1 MSVTAKAA
9 VVATP
14 MQYDISIDAG
24 SAIGTINVGDFLIYS
39 GQGVQATALGAPS
52 PSGAGIALEASP
64 LYDSFGRE
72 VSNTALRFV
81 RQGVVRV
88 SASFSGAIPLGTP
101 CFSDATGSGVAGV
114 TGLTGVGATWT
125 TAAPVAHSAN
135 AIGTAVGRV
144 VAWYNNGPAG
154 TGQMDVLIGPGVNQY
169 Y

>member
-1 MSVTAKAA
+1 MSVTAYDA
-9 VVATP
+9 VIATP
-14 MQYDISIDAG
+14 MQYDIAIDAA
-24 SAIGTINVGDFLIYS
+24 SAVGTINVGDYLVYA
-39 GQGVQATALGAPS
+39 GNGVRATALGAPT

-64 LYDSFGRE
+64 LYDSFGRS

-88 SASFSGAIPLGTP
+88 SASFSGQPTLGTP
-101 CFSDATGSGVAGV
+101 CYPDATGSAVGGV

-125 TAAPVAHSAN
+125 TAAPVANSAN
-135 AIGTAVGRV
+135 ALGTAVGRV
-144 VAWYNNGPAG
+144 IAWHNNGPAG

>member
-1 MSVTAKAA
+1 MSVTATRA
-9 VVATP
+9 VAATP
-14 MQYDISIDAG
+14 IQYDIQIDHG
-24 SAIGTINVGDFLIYS
+24 SAIGTINVGDLLIYS
-39 GQGVQATALGAPS
+39 GQGVQATALGAPT
-52 PSGAGIALEASP
+52 PSAAGIALEASP
-64 LYDSFGRE
+64 VYDSYGRS

-101 CFSDATGSGVAGV
+101 CFSDATGSAVGGV

-125 TAAPVAHSAN
+125 TAAPVANSAN
-135 AIGTAVGRV
+135 ALGTAVGRV
-144 VAWYNNGPAG
+144 VAWYNYGPAG